1 MDLYYIVL
9 LIIASVLTIKKEE
22 NSKRRILFIGIYV
35 VLIGIAIVYWM
46 GFTIGDF
53 IYNITNP

>member
-22 NSKRRILFIGIYV
+22 DSRRKRLFIGIYI
-35 VLIGIAIVYWM
+35 VLIGVAIAYWA

>member
-35 VLIGIAIVYWM
+35 VLIGIAIAYWM